1 MSEDSFSI
9 APPEPLPPEK
19 SPKRRNIL
27 IGTAIVLLI
36 GIAAYFT
43 KDYYAPM
50 LFPKKA
56 AREKAPEEKGA
67 KEEMKVPIKTFKVG
81 RFNYEDSLN
90 ALGTIKGAIE
100 FKLSF
105 EIPGVINSINYR
117 EGERYEEGAL
127 LISLKQDDVL
137 LRLQKSQAQYKK
149 AETSLSLAKEK
160 LSEHERLFEI
170 GAIPKTTRDKIKLE
184 VESAEYDVEGA
195 QLEVKANESVL
206 EKSNLYAPTDG
217 MIGELLVEESEN
229 VTPNTLLGSHV
240 QVDYVEA
247 EFGVVERDVSRV
259 QLGLKARIYV
269 DAQPD
274 KVFEGIVDNI
284 QPVVTGTSRT
294 ATASIRIENPEGM
307 LLPGMFARIRIVLFS
322 KQNTIVVPT
331 EAIQGG
337 EDDKWVYVVDEAT
350 ELVSKRPIQIGY
362 ERPDYVQIDV
372 GLEEGELV
380 AMSGF
385 DRLEE
390 GTKVRVIEKQEAEL

>member
-1 MSEDSFSI
+1 MPEDTFSVL
-9 APPEPLPPEK
+9 PPEPLPPAK
-19 SPKRRNIL
+19 PKRGKIL
-27 IGTAIVLLI
+27 AWALI
-36 GIAAYFT
+36 ILMAGASAYFT
-43 KDYYAPM
+43 RDYYLPK
-50 LFPKKA
+50 LFPAKA
-56 AREKAPEEKGA
+56 DREKPPTAEKAP
-67 KEEMKVPIKTFKVG
+67 KEEPKVPIKTFKVG

-127 LISLKQDDVL
+127 LVSLKQDDVL
-137 LRLQKSQAQYKK
+137 LRLQKSQAQLKK
-149 AETSLSLAKEK
+149 AETSVALAKEK
-160 LSEHERLFEI
+160 LNEHEKLFEI
-170 GAIPKTTRDKIKLE
+170 GAIPKTTLDKVKLE
-184 VESAEYDVEGA
+184 VESAEYDLEAA

-217 MIGELLVEESEN
+217 MIGELLVEEGEN
-229 VTPNTLLGSHV
+229 ITPNTLLGSHV

-247 EFGVVERDVSRV
+247 EFGIVERDVSRI

-269 DAQPD
+269 DAYPD
-274 KVFEGIVDNI
+274 KVFEGVVDNI
-284 QPVVTGTSRT
+284 QPIVTGTSRT
-294 ATASIRIENPEGM
+294 ATARIRIENPEGQ

-331 EAIQGG
+331 EAVQGG
-337 EDDKWVYVVDEAT
+337 EDDTWIFAVDEVT
-350 ELVSKRPIQIGY
+350 ELISKRPIQVGY
-362 ERPDYVQIDV
+362 ERPDYVQVDV

>member
-1 MSEDSFSI
+1 MPDDSFSI
-9 APPEPLPPEK
+9 VPPQPLPPER
-19 SPKRRNIL
+19 PKRGKIL
-27 IGTAIVLLI
+27 AWTFILLSIGVT
-36 GIAAYFT
+36 AYFT
-43 KDYYAPM
+43 KDYYLPK
-50 LFPKKA
+50 LFPQKAAKQKPTDEKKA
-56 AREKAPEEKGA
+56 TQEEPKL
-67 KEEMKVPIKTFKVG
+67 PIKAFKVG

-90 ALGTIKGAIE
+90 ALGTMKGAVE

-105 EIPGVINSINYR
+105 EIPGVVNSINYR

-137 LRLQKSQAQYKK
+137 LRLQKSQAQQKK
-149 AETSLSLAKEK
+149 AETSLALANEK
-160 LSEHERLFEI
+160 LNEHTRLFEI
-170 GAIPKTTRDKIKLE
+170 GAIPKTTLDKVKLE
-184 VESAEYDVEGA
+184 VDSATYDVEAA

-217 MIGELLVEESEN
+217 MIGELMVEEGEN
-229 VTPNTLLGSHV
+229 ITPNTLLGSHV

-247 EFGVVERDVSRV
+247 EFGIVERDVSRV
-259 QLGLKARIYV
+259 QLGLKARVYV

-274 KVFEGIVDNI
+274 KVFEGVVDNI

-294 ATASIRIENPEGM
+294 ATAQIRIENPEGL

-331 EAIQGG
+331 ETVQGG
-337 EDDKWVYVVDEAT
+337 EGDSWVYVVDEAT

-362 ERPDYVQIDV
+362 ERPDYVQVDV

-380 AMSGF
+380 ALSGF

-390 GTKVRVIEKQEAEL
+390 GAKVRIIEKQEAEL